1 MGSADMAVNKILVV
15 VVGAFVGSVA
25 GQLAGTELT
34 TQVPIL
40 RFLDSKNPDGS
51 YTYGFESGDGTYKI
65 ETRQADGTVKGK
77 YAYIDTNGVLRETS
91 YGSSSERG
99 FEPIID
105 GVAAPSP
112 LDNNNIQNNYVE
124 EARPVQR
131 PVQAQRFSNFRA
143 NQVAESDVR
152 IVNGR
157 RAVLKKRLRVNPRPA
172 QPVRPQVQQQFQRE
186 QFQISREEELRA
198 LEAEKRALSNL
209 HRQRY
214 NGVTGNVNPREQA
227 RSLHFQQQRQFQ
239 PQRQIQQQ
247 ILPQQNAY
255 DTHPYVTNYNSQD
268 GSYSLSY

>member
-99 FEPIID
+99 FEPTID

-112 LDNNNIQNNYVE
+112 LDNNNIQNN
-124 EARPVQR
+124 
-131 PVQAQRFSNFRA
+131 F
-143 NQVAESDVR
+143 VAEASP
-152 IVNGR
+152 GSE
-157 RAVLKKRLRVNPRPA
+157 VL
-172 QPVRPQVQQQFQRE
+172 
-186 QFQISREEELRA
+186 ELQGQ
-198 LEAEKRALSNL
+198 S
-209 HRQRY
+209 
-214 NGVTGNVNPREQA
+214 GG
-227 RSLHFQQQRQFQ
+227 
-239 PQRQIQQQ
+239 
-247 ILPQQNAY
+247 
-255 DTHPYVTNYNSQD
+255 
-268 GSYSLSY
+268 